1 MSTCKRMW
9 TDREI
14 RSMASK
20 TIDQRI
26 ENKTL
31 PFVGLT
37 EVPASAT
44 LTDEQVEEFK
54 EGHFTEGEFIGLKN
68 PVFFPAKYF
77 GSRYYAGMVIG
88 LVTGSG
94 SETIIG
100 CYLIDT
106 NDNSIILTPNRYLD
120 LRSVYNFN
128 GKAVPPYPDNTGTF
142 VLKCVNGNLTWV
154 EEP

>member
-1 MSTCKRMW
+1 MH

-14 RSMASK
+14 RALASD

-31 PFVGLT
+31 PFVALT
-37 EVPASAT
+37 DVPSSAT
-44 LTDEQVEEFK
+44 LTDEQIEEFK

-77 GSRYYAGMVIG
+77 GNRYYSGMVIG
-88 LVTGSG
+88 LSTGSG

-100 CYLIDT
+100 SYLIDT
-106 NDNSIILTPNRYLD
+106 NDNSIVLTTNRYID
-120 LRSVYNFN
+120 VRSVYKFN
-128 GKAVPPYPDNTGTF
+128 GKEIPVYPSDSGTF
-142 VLKCVNGNLTWV
+142 VLKCVNGTLTWV
-154 EEP
+154 EEI